1 MFRGKA
7 QERKINMRKANQTS
21 FKSDVYKIL
30 NNTRLSESERLVAIN
45 ALRDAEMIADAFG
58 WLKEKLEALGHY
70 FLKPSLKH

>member
-1 MFRGKA
+1 
-7 QERKINMRKANQTS
+7 MRKAKQKS

-58 WLKEKLEALGHY
+58 WLKEKFEVLGHY